1 MIRTSIRSRFPLV
14 AGAALAIGLV
24 AASAAQAEA
33 PKPNEVKKAA
43 GAPAA
48 PAEPPAATQHVL
60 AATALAKE
68 DLTAPLFLCRA
79 DSTNVVRQN
88 LEVGSKKWLEP
99 TQIFDNLYYV
109 GNEFVGVLVLRTSA
123 GLILFDSSSSADE
136 AEHHLVPGLV
146 KLGLNPKQIKYVV
159 VTHGHWDHF
168 GGAAYLQQNFG
179 AKIALGAADWDLIE
193 KAPKTSVEAS
203 DHPIPKRDVAVTDG
217 QKLTLG
223 DTTVT
228 LYVTPGHTPATVSA
242 IVPVRDGGVVRQLS
256 LYGSVA
262 FPPSIEPTERVG
274 GLRKYDESVQRF
286 GEISKK
292 AGTLGILNT
301 HVFAD
306 GSLTRIASVQTRKP
320 GQPNPFLIGAE
331 ATARYYS
338 ILHECLQA
346 ALLRPQIA
354 TDWTKPFAATPAGT
368 STPAATPTPKPKQK

>member
-1 MIRTSIRSRFPLV
+1 MSRRASPRRNSFTL
-14 AGAALAIGLV
+14 GAALALAFGMPHAV
-24 AASAAQAEA
+24 QAEA
-33 PKPNEVKKAA
+33 SKGAAKPSEAA
-43 GAPAA
+43 RPSTAVTEPA
-48 PAEPPAATQHVL
+48 AATQHTL
-60 AATALAKE
+60 AATALAKG

-79 DSTNVVRQN
+79 DSGNVVRQN
-88 LEVGSKKWLEP
+88 LESGSKKWVEP
-99 TQIFDNLYYV
+99 TKLFDNLFYV

-123 GLILFDSSSSADE
+123 GLVLFDSSSSADE

-146 KLGLNPKQIKYVV
+146 QLGLNPKDIKYVV

-168 GGAAYLQQNFG
+168 GGAAYLQQTFS

-193 KAPKTSVEAS
+193 KAPPSSAEAGN
-203 DHPIPKRDVAVTDG
+203 HPIPKREIAVVDG

-242 IVPVRDGGVVRQLS
+242 IVPVRDGGTLRKLS

-262 FPPSIEPTERVG
+262 FPPSVEPTERVG
-274 GLRKYDESVQRF
+274 GLRKYDESVLRF

-292 AGTLGILNT
+292 AGAVGILNT

-306 GSLTRIASVQTRKP
+306 GGLARLSAVRAKKP
-320 GQPNPFLIGAE
+320 DQPNPFVIGAD
-331 ATARYYS
+331 ATARYYG

-346 ALLRPQIA
+346 ALARPQVA
-354 TDWTKPFAATPAGT
+354 SDWTKPFAATPAAAP
-368 STPAATPTPKPKQK
+368 PAVKK